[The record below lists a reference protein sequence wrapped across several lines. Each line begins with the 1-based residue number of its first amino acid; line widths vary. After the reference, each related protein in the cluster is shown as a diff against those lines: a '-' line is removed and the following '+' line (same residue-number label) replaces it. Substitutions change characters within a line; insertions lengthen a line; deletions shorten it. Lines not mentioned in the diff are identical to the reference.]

1 MPILAAFKS
10 FFSKPKPKKIVTL
23 APLIDPRF
31 EHPAY
36 KNIPEDIIRALGDP
50 SHVRNPPYQEGYY
63 GLISGEYCM
72 RTFQARLMGKL
83 KRQSGLSPEEYK
95 NYLEPI
101 LVAYAE
107 LCHLLPAS
115 EHHHHNTPGGL
126 LRHGLEVAC
135 FMLDWMVLTKFDY
148 ELTPGAASKRLRRW
162 YVAGIT
168 AALFHDAGKP
178 LTDVRVTTFEG
189 DKEYIPGPRTIHEWC
204 CQHNITRYF
213 ITWVA
218 DRKDKHQR
226 ETTRLIGQ
234 YVTPEIHEWLL
245 EGGKD
250 IFDAL
255 LCATNG
261 EPGPLTE
268 AVKNADRQSVKADRA
283 RNGQGGNELT
293 TGVPVQRLCVDA
305 MRTLV
310 EKGTW
315 TCNEPGARIW
325 NTPDG
330 LFIGWVQG
338 CEDIINEVS
347 KDGVGGFPRSEISLM
362 TMMIQR
368 EIIVENTDGSGIWHV
383 APHPLQRNGK
393 IPSIRCVKIKNP
405 DAVFAFA
412 LPAIGVV
419 SATIGRD
426 ANAKEFLTAEDKKQR
441 EALRAQAGNSSQ
453 LDLLNAED
461 GHLQNVEAAQDAGAK
476 RKPKKKN
483 PLPLPLPEGPVG
495 ASLPPEMAAMAEQI
509 KQGLSPATAPA
520 TEAPEEPILQSE
532 SASASD
538 EDEDEEQ
545 KLGEDQPI
553 KLDDISDD
561 MLNSM
566 LLDISGVHVPDA
578 TALTNQPLPDA
589 AQDPAPDEDE
599 QSEAA
604 SELLQKLS
612 QKGLKLNIH
621 DLMDMKPVQV
631 RKEKPAEQV
640 LNGASVNPKQQNTKS
655 EPQQKKKDPSDS
667 TVALVVPEPFV
678 GLLSGEDEALL
689 SVNAQLGSKL
699 LHAFTR
705 ITKPSNIRDRLFI
718 PNEKFFSEDEVK
730 QMAGYGW
737 CWNNF
742 FDGQE
747 DVLTTV
753 RGQVGF
759 TVSLTLTLMYYKL
772 TNTHKDETL
781 DIALS
786 DGFHTLAQTVKLNI
800 LENAIPEPSRGDNI
814 YSFTYYSRDV
824 VMKKNNLSLAE
835 VEAVITYSVGAIKFW
850 REKKYY
856 FHSEGGN

>member
-10 FFSKPKPKKIVTL
+10 LFSKPKPKKIVTL
-23 APLIDPRF
+23 VPLIDPRF

-310 EKGTW
+310 EKGAW
-315 TCNEPGARIW
+315 TFNEPGARIW

-330 LFIGWVQG
+330 LFIGWAQG

-393 IPSIRCVKIKNP
+393 SPSIRCVKIKNP

-412 LPAIGVV
+412 LPAIGVI

-441 EALRAQAGNSSQ
+441 EALRVQAGNSSQ
-453 LDLLNAED
+453 LDLLNAEA
-461 GHLQNVEAAQDAGAK
+461 GHPQDAEAGQDAGVK
-476 RKPKKKN
+476 RKTKKKN
-483 PLPLPLPEGPVG
+483 LLTLPLPEGPVG
-495 ASLPPEMAAMAEQI
+495 ASLPPEMAAMAEQL
-509 KQGLSPATAPA
+509 KQGLSPATVPA
-520 TEAPEEPILQSE
+520 TEPPEEPIQQSKF
-532 SASASD
+532 ASA
-538 EDEDEEQ
+538 EVEEP
-545 KLGEDQPI
+545 KPGEDLPI

-566 LLDISGVHVPDA
+566 LLDISGVHAPDT

-589 AQDPAPDEDE
+589 GQDPAPEEDE

-604 SELLQKLS
+604 SALLKKLS

-631 RKEKPAEQV
+631 KKETRAVQD
-640 LNGASVNPKQQNTKS
+640 LNEASVNPKQQKSKS
-655 EPQQKKKDPSDS
+655 EPHLKKQLSAS
-667 TVALVVPEPFV
+667 AGALVIPEPFA
-678 GLLSGEDEALL
+678 GLLSDEDETLL
-689 SVNAQLGSKL
+689 SVNPELGSKL
-699 LHAFTR
+699 LHAFSI
-705 ITKPSNIRDRLFI
+705 ITKPSNIRDRLFV
-718 PNEKFFSEDEVK
+718 PTQDVLSELEVE
-730 QMAGYGW
+730 QMADAGW
-737 CWNNF
+737 CWTNF

-747 DVLTTV
+747 GVLTTV
-753 RGQVGF
+753 RDQLGF
-759 TVSLTLTLMYYKL
+759 TVSLPLTLMYYRL
-772 TNTHKDETL
+772 TNTHKGEIL

-786 DGFHTLAQTVKLNI
+786 DGFSTLVQKAKLPI
-800 LENAIPEPSRGDNI
+800 LESAIPEPSRGDNI
-814 YSFTYYSRDV
+814 YSLTYYVRDGL
-824 VMKKNNLSLAE
+824 MKNHNLTLAE
-835 VEAVITYSVGAIKFW
+835 IEAVIAYSVGAIKFW

-856 FHSEGGN
+856 FQSEGED